1 MDYVYITGATGAV
14 GLGLIKECLRRGVG
28 VTVLVRP
35 GSERNANLTEASENG
50 SLEIVEC
57 DLKDLKYLTIVDGDI
72 LESGNGRI
80 AHYGSC
86 SAFFHLGWTGTI
98 GPGRNDEGIQRQN
111 VEYALDAVRLAAGLG
126 CKAFV
131 GAGSQAEYGR
141 PGTEPLRPDT
151 PCNPENAY
159 GRAKL
164 DACHETAALC
174 RKLRIAQV
182 WPRILSVYGPGD
194 GERTMIT
201 SVIRQL
207 LAGEKPALT
216 AGEQMWDYLY
226 SEDAGRALYLLGE
239 KACDDPAISGRI
251 YPLGSGQAR
260 PLREYIE
267 ILRYAIDPALP
278 LGFGEIPYGPN
289 QVMHLLADISTLT
302 RDTGFVPE
310 TDFADGIRET
320 IAWVKAHTSDN

>member
-1 MDYVYITGATGAV
+1 MDHVYITGATGAV
-14 GLGLIKECLRRGVG
+14 GIGLIKECLKRGTG

-35 GSERNANLTEASENG
+35 GSPRIQNLTEASETG
-50 SLEIVEC
+50 FLEIVAC
-57 DLKDLKYLTIVDGDI
+57 DLRDLKNLSIVDGDF
-72 LESGNGRI
+72 LGSGDGRI
-80 AHYGSC
+80 AGHGTSA
-86 SAFFHLGWTGTI
+86 AFFHLGWAGTI
-98 GPGRNDEGIQRQN
+98 GPGRNDEGMQRQN

-141 PGTEPLRPDT
+141 LGSEPLRPDT
-151 PCNPENAY
+151 PCHPETAY

-164 DACHETAALC
+164 MACGETAALC
-174 RKLRIAQV
+174 RKLRITQV
-182 WPRILSVYGPGD
+182 WPRILSVYGPCD

-207 LAGEKPALT
+207 LAGERPALT

-226 SEDAGRALYLLGE
+226 SADAGRALYLLGE
-239 KACDDPAISGRI
+239 RACEDPALHGRI

-267 ILRYAIDPALP
+267 ILRDAIDPALP
-278 LGFGEIPYGPN
+278 LGFGEIPYGPD
-289 QVMHLLADISTLT
+289 QVMHLQADITALT

-320 IAWVKAHTSDN
+320 IAWVRAHTPND